1 MHFARMNIQN
11 NPYIGLFCFATDE
24 FCLTNYFVSEKN
36 AKAMKD
42 VLKVPVIKTSIMG
55 ISLTGIFAAGNS
67 KGIIIPGNAEES
79 EIKFL
84 KSKFNV
90 LVLNTRHTAVGNLI
104 LANDKGCLISEKLEK
119 YSGLIKD
126 FLGVKVKTGT
136 IADSDFVGALGICN
150 SKGCIVHK
158 KISEREL
165 KVLEKVLCVKP
176 GIGTVNF
183 GNLWVKS
190 GLITNSNGFIAGDQT
205 TGPELGNINEVL
217 GFL

>member
-11 NPYIGLFCFATDE
+11 NPYIGLFCFAADE
-24 FCLTNYFVSEKN
+24 FCLTNHFVSEKN

-42 VLKVPVIKTSIMG
+42 ILKVPVIKTSIMG
-55 ISLTGIFAAGNS
+55 TSLAGIFAIGNS

-84 KSKFNV
+84 KSRFNV

-136 IADSDFVGALGICN
+136 ISGSDFVGSLGICN
-150 SKGCIVHK
+150 NKGCLVHK
-158 KISEREL
+158 KIENSEL
-165 KVLEKVLCVKP
+165 KVIETLLDVRA

-183 GNLWVKS
+183 GNSWIKS

-205 TGPELGNINEVL
+205 TGPELGNVNEVL